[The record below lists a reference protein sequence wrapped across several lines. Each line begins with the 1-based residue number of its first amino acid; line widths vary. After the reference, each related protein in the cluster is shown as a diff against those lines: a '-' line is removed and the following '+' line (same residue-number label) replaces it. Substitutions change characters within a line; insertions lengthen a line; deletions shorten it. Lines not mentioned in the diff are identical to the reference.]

1 MKQFFT
7 IVVLLNFLLPTA
19 SALAHAMLDH
29 ANPRV
34 GNTVATAPREVT
46 LWFTQKLEPAF
57 STMTV
62 TDSSGQRVEAGKP
75 SVSGNVMRV
84 PLRAIKAGTYRVVW
98 HVLSVDTHKTEGS
111 FNFRVGEL
119 TATDLHSR
127 RPSCLT
133 R

>member
-1 MKQFFT
+1 MKQLF
-7 IVVLLNFLLPTA
+7 IILGVLSNILLPTA
-19 SALAHAMLDH
+19 PALAHAMLDH

-111 FNFRVGEL
+111 FNFRVGE
-119 TATDLHSR
+119 
-127 RPSCLT
+127 
-133 R
+133 

>member
-1 MKQFFT
+1 MKRFFI
-7 IVVLLNFLLPTA
+7 IVVVLSNILLPA
-19 SALAHAMLDH
+19 APALAHAMLDH

-34 GNTVATAPREVT
+34 GNTLATAPREVT

-75 SVSGNVMRV
+75 SISGNVMRV
-84 PLRAIKAGTYRVVW
+84 PLRAVKAGTYRVVW

-111 FNFRVGEL
+111 FNFRVGE
-119 TATDLHSR
+119 
-127 RPSCLT
+127 
-133 R
+133 

>member
-1 MKQFFT
+1 
-7 IVVLLNFLLPTA
+7 
-19 SALAHAMLDH
+19 MLDH

-75 SVSGNVMRV
+75 SISGNVMRV
-84 PLRAIKAGTYRVVW
+84 PLRAVKAGTYRVVW

-111 FNFRVGEL
+111 FNFRVGE
-119 TATDLHSR
+119 
-127 RPSCLT
+127 
-133 R
+133 

>member
-1 MKQFFT
+1 MKQFFI
-7 IVVLLNFLLPTA
+7 IVVVLSNILLSATP
-19 SALAHAMLDH
+19 ALAHAMLDH

-75 SVSGNVMRV
+75 SISGNVMRV

-111 FNFRVGEL
+111 FNFRIGE
-119 TATDLHSR
+119 
-127 RPSCLT
+127 
-133 R
+133 